1 MTPQRII
8 IRRVWGSPRESG
20 RQTIGIIRVL
30 EERLRYRV
38 LDSSPEVILEP
49 GRPGLIFPEQSH
61 IVEPLGL
68 IRMQIEFYDHL
79 PEL

>member
-1 MTPQRII
+1 MTAQRII
-8 IRRVWGSPRESG
+8 IRRVWESPRESG

>member
-1 MTPQRII
+1 MTAQRII
-8 IRRVWGSPRESG
+8 IRRVWKFPRESG

>member
-8 IRRVWGSPRESG
+8 IRRVWKSPREPG

-49 GRPGLIFPEQSH
+49 GRPGLILPEQSH
-61 IVEPLGL
+61 LVEPLGP
-68 IRMQIEFYDHL
+68 IRMQIEFYDDL

>member
-1 MTPQRII
+1 
-8 IRRVWGSPRESG
+8 
-20 RQTIGIIRVL
+20 
-30 EERLRYRV
+30 
-38 LDSSPEVILEP
+38 VILEP

>member
-1 MTPQRII
+1 MTAQRII